1 MYKSE
6 AVFLIYDIIGP
17 TVGNLYRWHLLWGEG
32 YSVVEGR
39 WSSKCNVKTA
49 NPAKKEH
56 IIPILVLMHFLSPLV
71 HFWCIS
77 LTFFF
82 VRFILIVVTWH
93 YWYIAGNTATMLKYN
108 EFDGEVSSG
117 LACLAV
123 DSHLYGWIK
132 WFTQSVGVCVILL
145 GRWSFFFIFV

>member
-1 MYKSE
+1 
-6 AVFLIYDIIGP
+6 
-17 TVGNLYRWHLLWGEG
+17 
-32 YSVVEGR
+32 
-39 WSSKCNVKTA
+39 
-49 NPAKKEH
+49 
-56 IIPILVLMHFLSPLV
+56 MHFLSPLV
-71 HFWCIS
+71 HFWYIS

-145 GRWSFFFIFV
+145 GRWSFFLHFRLITFSLAHVCPMGAWVCTYIYLDNMELECSASIWGKSVWDSLLFQEHSSSKDVTICRGNYTS